1 MQFEPKVVE
10 IDPRIED
17 NIDPKNDD
25 KTDDNIEPKKDIKSD
40 AKKPKFI
47 VPSFVKYAIS
57 ALLVIILVVVFA
69 LFVIKRERE
78 NYSSAM
84 AEIKAITDENNELKV
99 RHTENQQLINSLN
112 NRLQNTQHQLSEAL
126 AYKDAKQYN
135 SESFAVPIPEV
146 KVGFA
151 IDDGSEIKQD
161 KPLTEKQQIQ
171 RMVNQRRPQNSDFMN
186 TEKAEEE
193 RRKLDE
199 NAKQQIESLLGKNI
213 RNDSHIDSHKDD
225 TITEPADEKEPK
237 ITIVNDDD
245 DELPIVIGSNKDDI
259 I

>member
-10 IDPRIED
+10 IDPRI
-17 NIDPKNDD
+17 
-25 KTDDNIEPKKDIKSD
+25 DDNIEPKNDDNIDPKKDIKKD
-40 AKKPKFI
+40 PINEAKKSKFV
-47 VPSFVKYAIS
+47 VPPFVKYAIS

-135 SESFAVPIPEV
+135 SDIYW
-146 KVGFA
+146 
-151 IDDGSEIKQD
+151 
-161 KPLTEKQQIQ
+161 
-171 RMVNQRRPQNSDFMN
+171 
-186 TEKAEEE
+186 EE
-193 RRKLDE
+193 RY
-199 NAKQQIESLLGKNI
+199 
-213 RNDSHIDSHKDD
+213 
-225 TITEPADEKEPK
+225 
-237 ITIVNDDD
+237 
-245 DELPIVIGSNKDDI
+245 
-259 I
+259 